1 MVHVGVSLRGK
12 QDPHI
17 GKMNYPMVN
26 LYTAAA
32 DLGVLSLWASTR
44 HVSLPLKKSEVT
56 IIWWIGMF
64 KS

>member
-1 MVHVGVSLRGK
+1 MVHVGVYLRGK

-32 DLGVLSLWASTR
+32 GLGVLSLWASTR
-44 HVSLPLKKSEVT
+44 HVSFPLKKA
-56 IIWWIGMF
+56 
-64 KS
+64 K

>member
-1 MVHVGVSLRGK
+1 MVLVGVALRGK
-12 QDPHI
+12 QDPHT
-17 GKMNYPMVN
+17 GKMNHPMVN
-26 LYTAAA
+26 LHTAAA
-32 DLGVLSLWASTR
+32 DLEVLSLWASTR